1 MPGNVFG
8 GVDAGHDIGRRGRAW
23 LSRCGLQNGLIGG
36 FARSSGHLPAESDPA
51 RRVAAPTRPARF
63 ERPQVL
69 TVAARLTEDRAVRQ
83 GHGTITAVFRYFRD
97 LGRRQQ

>member
-8 GVDAGHDIGRRGRAW
+8 GVDAGHDIVRRGRAR
-23 LSRCGLQNGLIGG
+23 LSRCGLRGCVIGG
-36 FARSSGHLPAESDPA
+36 SAPSSGHLAAESHPA
-51 RRVAAPTRPARF
+51 RRLTAPTRPARF
-63 ERPQVL
+63 ERLQVL
-69 TVAARLTEDRAVRQ
+69 TVAARLTEDRAARQ